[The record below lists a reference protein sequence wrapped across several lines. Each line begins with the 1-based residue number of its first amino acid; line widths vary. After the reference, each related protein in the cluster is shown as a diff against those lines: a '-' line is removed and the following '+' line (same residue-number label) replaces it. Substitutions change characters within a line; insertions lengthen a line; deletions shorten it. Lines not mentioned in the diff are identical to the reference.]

1 MNYRKYI
8 FLTILTC
15 IFGVTIFFL
24 VYSKIVYPTILPVIK
39 NISQICSK
47 IDFIT
52 LYNNKKIKN
61 QIKNFLGKKIKS
73 NLFYNKDYV
82 DIYKSRYLMISN
94 GMEHV
99 VCKYNW
105 KDETFEVKKSI
116 PEFNN

>member
-1 MNYRKYI
+1 M
-8 FLTILTC
+8 
-15 IFGVTIFFL
+15 
-24 VYSKIVYPTILPVIK
+24 PVIK

-82 DIYKSRYLMISN
+82 DIYKSRYLNINTFS
-94 GMEHV
+94 
-99 VCKYNW
+99 KI
-105 KDETFEVKKSI
+105 FEVYNYLDTQYS
-116 PEFNN
+116 N